1 MRGDIAGLR
10 TNQEAATEALAHID
24 QITLGEKVEVVKV
37 AEKEEPAMAAPV
49 APQ

>member
-10 TNQEAATEALAHID
+10 TNQEAATDAAAHID
-24 QITLGEKVEVVKV
+24 QIKPGERVEDVKV
-37 AEKEEPAMAAPV
+37 VEKEEPAMAAPV